1 MPNDRTGRWR
11 EPRGGP
17 ALSVRI
23 PQEHVAV
30 HIRGSVRPSPKQPRR
45 VHRGM
50 MPVVTDL
57 RGQRRIQKSLRQVSA
72 AVEGPQ
78 KDSDQASPKSTPRRT
93 PPHREKQARG
103 QPTHADVEPPG
114 PQHVPKQRRGA
125 VIVSLG
131 EALDGHPVPSPHAFG
146 ARHQGGLVARGRK
159 RSRKIP
165 QVSPWLQVQLRR
177 RKRFGDNRDPKSFQE
192 QPAPLNRPTSEAGA
206 ARIRLNRLNNLG
218 TVPRRECPRR
228 ASRAAL
234 RPTQFGSVSC
244 ATAR

>member
-1 MPNDRTGRWR
+1 
-11 EPRGGP
+11 
-17 ALSVRI
+17 
-23 PQEHVAV
+23 
-30 HIRGSVRPSPKQPRR
+30 KQPRR

-57 RGQRRIQKSLRQVSA
+57 RGQRRIQKPLRQGPA

-159 RSRKIP
+159 RSRTIP
-165 QVSPWLQVQLRR
+165 PWQARTIQELRR
-177 RKRFGDNRDPKSFQE
+177 VPGTSLALLVFPEEGSLDGS
-192 QPAPLNRPTSEAGA
+192 RPVGLLFRAYVVSHP
-206 ARIRLNRLNNLG
+206 
-218 TVPRRECPRR
+218 PR
-228 ASRAAL
+228 AL
-234 RPTQFGSVSC
+234 RPVDMALAFQGVPSLRCHTMTEGGV
-244 ATAR
+244 TRRY